1 MLYGYPR
8 IVCKICIYKSTCC
21 VRVVLYIL
29 RKLLH
34 TRCVY
39 MYVGSAVANCRASAW
54 LESLLF
60 NETIGT
66 RALTCTSV
74 QGHDTTV
81 TQNFTISYPSFS

>member
-1 MLYGYPR
+1 MWQRFKQPRVAKPDVFMRYPR
-8 IVCKICIYKSTCC
+8 IVRKICICC
-21 VRVVLYIL
+21 IRLVLYIL

-54 LESLLF
+54 LESLLC

-74 QGHDTTV
+74 QGHYAR
-81 TQNFTISYPSFS
+81 Q

>member
-1 MLYGYPR
+1 MLYPR
-8 IVCKICIYKSTCC
+8 IVRKICIYKSTCC

-34 TRCVY
+34 TRCVN

-74 QGHDTTV
+74 QGHYAR
-81 TQNFTISYPSFS
+81 Q

>member
-1 MLYGYPR
+1 MLYPR
-8 IVCKICIYKSTCC
+8 IVRKICIYKSTCC
-21 VRVVLYIL
+21 IRVVLYIL

-39 MYVGSAVANCRASAW
+39 MYVGSAVAYCRASAW

-74 QGHDTTV
+74 QGHYAQTV

>member
-1 MLYGYPR
+1 MLYPR
-8 IVCKICIYKSTCC
+8 IVRKICIYKSTCC
-21 VRVVLYIL
+21 VRVVVLYIL

-60 NETIGT
+60 NETIST

-74 QGHDTTV
+74 QGHYAR
-81 TQNFTISYPSFS
+81 Q